1 MLLNATS
8 QAQHPFNQRAARVF
22 ANAKA
27 GGASLEDITHPP
39 SDQSVLPQTQ
49 SQPLPPGQ
57 ETFADDQDYPDDIV
71 PANALRC
78 YYCSVTWHYE
88 NTDKSLIM
96 AKDER
101 AAHMSALHDS
111 MASASLKTQW
121 TEINV
126 TADNNHDQL
135 TPGRW
140 LPFPSSAAHLC
151 RKLPLKIS
159 PVNTTLD
166 LQLVGLPVINKSVI
180 TKLHDRTD
188 RSLKLRNFTTSKL
201 LEHENYKRR
210 KLNIDNRDIVLDDT
224 DPDIQDGFEAFT
236 SVLNYLVLS
245 NFVDTCDKSPFALL
259 YVVSFS
265 FSYPSLLPF
274 PHIFQCNFGPML
286 KYFVSLLTFLFLLG
300 MGEIF
305 YERAQPCRG

>member
-8 QAQHPFNQRAARVF
+8 QAQHPFNQRASRVF
-22 ANAKA
+22 ASAKA
-27 GGASLEDITHPP
+27 GGAALEDVSPP
-39 SDQSVLPQTQ
+39 PPPDHTGLPQAH
-49 SQPLPPGQ
+49 SQPLLPGQ
-57 ETFADDQDYPDDIV
+57 DTLADDQDYPDDMV

-78 YYCSVTWHYE
+78 FYCSVTWQYDG
-88 NTDKSLIM
+88 TDKSFIM

-259 YVVSFS
+259 YVVSLFPSYHSFLSLSSPFFSDFYTSVISVFS
-265 FSYPSLLPF
+265 FF
-274 PHIFQCNFGPML
+274 PL
-286 KYFVSLLTFLFLLG
+286 S
-300 MGEIF
+300 
-305 YERAQPCRG
+305 